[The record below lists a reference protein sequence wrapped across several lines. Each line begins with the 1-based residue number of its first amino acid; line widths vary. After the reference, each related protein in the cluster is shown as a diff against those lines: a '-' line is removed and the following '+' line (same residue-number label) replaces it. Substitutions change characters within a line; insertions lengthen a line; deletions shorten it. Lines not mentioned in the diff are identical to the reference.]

1 MENNNRLKDP
11 ILIAAWPGMGQV
23 AIAACYYMISKL
35 KMEFRAE
42 YASSELF
49 DADHV
54 TITSGLVQPF
64 RYPKSQLFSWRD
76 PQGEHDLL
84 VFIGEA
90 QPPQGRYDFCRKLV
104 DFAQREGV
112 SKIFTFAAMATN
124 TELQDESR
132 VVGVA
137 TDKETLHGLLANDIQ
152 VLSGGS
158 ISGMNGVL
166 LGVTAERRIPG
177 GCLLGEV
184 PRMFAGV
191 PYPKATISVLKTMSE
206 LMDIP
211 IDLTELALESERNE
225 AQLSQMLE
233 QVRRLEQQRHE
244 SESPE
249 DDEPFTPDP
258 FENEKLTPE
267 EKQHLENLF
276 DEAGYDRA
284 QAFELK
290 KELDRLEVFRDYED
304 RFLDLFRDEDTPP
317 TPDS

>member
-1 MENNNRLKDP
+1 MESEKLRDP
-11 ILIAAWPGMGQV
+11 ILIAAWPGIGQV

-35 KMEFRAE
+35 KMDFRAE

-54 TITSGLVQPF
+54 TINSGLVQPF
-64 RYPKSQLFSWRD
+64 RYPKSQVFSWRNPD
-76 PQGEHDLL
+76 GPQDLL

-90 QPPQGRYDFCRKLV
+90 QPPHGRYDFCRKLV

-112 SKIFTFAAMATN
+112 TKIFTFAAMATN

-137 TDKETLHGLLANDIQ
+137 TDKVTLHRMLDNEIQ

-166 LGVTAERRIPG
+166 LGVAAERRIPG
-177 GCLLGEV
+177 GCLLGEI

-191 PYPKATISVLKTMSE
+191 PYPKATVSVLKTLNHLINLNIDLSE
-206 LMDIP
+206 L
-211 IDLTELALESERNE
+211 TLESERNE

-233 QVRRLEQQRHE
+233 QVRRLEQQQRGSQP
-244 SESPE
+244 SEE
-249 DDEPFTPDP
+249 DQTFTPDP

-267 EKQHLENLF
+267 EKQKIENLF
-276 DEAGYDRA
+276 EEAGYDRSK
-284 QAFELK
+284 AFELK

-304 RFLDLFRDEDTPP
+304 RFLDLFRHDEYD
-317 TPDS
+317 DLSDG

>member
-1 MENNNRLKDP
+1 MESEKLRDP
-11 ILIAAWPGMGQV
+11 ILIAAWPGIGQV

-35 KMEFRAE
+35 KMDFRAE

-54 TITSGLVQPF
+54 TINSGLVQPF
-64 RYPKSQLFSWRD
+64 RYPKSQVFSWRNPD
-76 PQGEHDLL
+76 GPQDLL

-90 QPPQGRYDFCRKLV
+90 QPPHGRYDFCRKLV

-112 SKIFTFAAMATN
+112 TKIFTFAAMATN

-137 TDKETLHGLLANDIQ
+137 TDKVTLHRMLDNEIQ

-166 LGVTAERRIPG
+166 LGVAAERRIPG
-177 GCLLGEV
+177 GCLLGEI

-191 PYPKATISVLKTMSE
+191 PYPKATVSVLKTLNHLINLNIDLSE
-206 LMDIP
+206 L
-211 IDLTELALESERNE
+211 TLESERNE

-233 QVRRLEQQRHE
+233 QVRRLEQQQRRSQP
-244 SESPE
+244 SEE
-249 DDEPFTPDP
+249 DQTFTPDP

-267 EKQHLENLF
+267 EKQKIENLF
-276 DEAGYDRA
+276 EEAGYDRSK
-284 QAFELK
+284 AFELK

-304 RFLDLFRDEDTPP
+304 RFLDLFRHDEYD
-317 TPDS
+317 DLSDG

>member
-1 MENNNRLKDP
+1 MESEKLRDP
-11 ILIAAWPGMGQV
+11 ILIAAWPGIGQV

-35 KMEFRAE
+35 KMDFRAE

-54 TITSGLVQPF
+54 TINSGLVQPF
-64 RYPKSQLFSWRD
+64 RYPKSQVFSWRNPD
-76 PQGEHDLL
+76 GPQDLL

-90 QPPQGRYDFCRKLV
+90 QPPHGRYDFCRKLV

-112 SKIFTFAAMATN
+112 TKIFTFAAMATN

-137 TDKETLHGLLANDIQ
+137 TDKVTLHRMLENKIQ

-166 LGVTAERRIPG
+166 LGVAAERRIPG
-177 GCLLGEV
+177 GCLLGEI

-191 PYPKATISVLKTMSE
+191 PYPKATVSVLKTLNQLINLNIDLSE
-206 LMDIP
+206 L
-211 IDLTELALESERNE
+211 TLESERTE

-233 QVRRLEQQRHE
+233 QVRRLEQQQRE
-244 SESPE
+244 RQPTEE
-249 DDEPFTPDP
+249 DETFTPDP

-267 EKQHLENLF
+267 EKQKIENLF
-276 DEAGYDRA
+276 EEAGYDRSK
-284 QAFELK
+284 AFELK

-304 RFLDLFRDEDTPP
+304 RFLDLFRHDDDEDSS
-317 TPDS
+317 DG

>member
-1 MENNNRLKDP
+1 MESEKLRDP
-11 ILIAAWPGMGQV
+11 ILIAAWPGIGQV

-35 KMEFRAE
+35 KMDFRAE

-54 TITSGLVQPF
+54 TISSGLVQPF
-64 RYPKSQLFSWRD
+64 RYPKSQVFSWRN
-76 PQGEHDLL
+76 PNGPHDLM

-90 QPPQGRYDFCRKLV
+90 QPPHGRYDFCRKLV

-112 SKIFTFAAMATN
+112 TKIFTFAAMATN
-124 TELQDESR
+124 TELQDDSR

-137 TDKETLHGLLANDIQ
+137 TDKVTLHSMLENEIQ

-166 LGVTAERRIPG
+166 LGVAAERRIPG
-177 GCLLGEV
+177 GCLLGEI

-191 PYPKATISVLKTMSE
+191 PYPKATVSVLKTMNQ
-206 LMDIP
+206 LINLD
-211 IDLTELALESERNE
+211 IDLSELALESERNE

-233 QVRRLEQQRHE
+233 QVRKLEQQQRE
-244 SESPE
+244 GQPARE
-249 DDEPFTPDP
+249 DEPFTPDP

-267 EKQHLENLF
+267 EKQQIENLF
-276 DEAGYDRA
+276 DEAGFDRSK
-284 QAFELK
+284 AFELK
-290 KELDRLEVFRDYED
+290 KELDRLEVFREYED
-304 RFLDLFRDEDTPP
+304 RFLDLFRHDDNEDMPNG
-317 TPDS
+317 

>member
-1 MENNNRLKDP
+1 MESEKLRDP
-11 ILIAAWPGMGQV
+11 ILIAAWPGIGQV

-35 KMEFRAE
+35 KMDFRAE

-54 TITSGLVQPF
+54 TINSGLVQPF
-64 RYPKSQLFSWRD
+64 RYPKSQVFSWRNPD
-76 PQGEHDLL
+76 GPQDLL

-90 QPPQGRYDFCRKLV
+90 QPPHGRYDFCRKLV

-112 SKIFTFAAMATN
+112 TKIFTFAAMATN

-137 TDKETLHGLLANDIQ
+137 TDKVTLHRMLENEIQ

-166 LGVTAERRIPG
+166 LGVAAERRIPG
-177 GCLLGEV
+177 GCLLGEI

-191 PYPKATISVLKTMSE
+191 PYPKATVSVLKTLNQLINLKIDLSE
-206 LMDIP
+206 L
-211 IDLTELALESERNE
+211 TLESERTE

-233 QVRRLEQQRHE
+233 QVRRLEQQQRE
-244 SESPE
+244 SQPTEE
-249 DDEPFTPDP
+249 DETFTPDP

-267 EKQHLENLF
+267 EKQKIENLF
-276 DEAGYDRA
+276 EEAGYDRSK
-284 QAFELK
+284 AFELK

-304 RFLDLFRDEDTPP
+304 RFLDLFRHDD
-317 TPDS
+317 DDDLSDG

>member
-1 MENNNRLKDP
+1 MESEKLRDP
-11 ILIAAWPGMGQV
+11 ILIAAWPGIGQV

-35 KMEFRAE
+35 KMDFRAE

-54 TITSGLVQPF
+54 TINSGLVQPF
-64 RYPKSQLFSWRD
+64 RYPKSQVFSWRNPD
-76 PQGEHDLL
+76 GPQDLL

-90 QPPQGRYDFCRKLV
+90 QPPHGRYDFCRKLV

-112 SKIFTFAAMATN
+112 TKIFTFAAMATN

-137 TDKETLHGLLANDIQ
+137 TDKVTLHRMLENEIQ

-166 LGVTAERRIPG
+166 LGVAAERRIPG
-177 GCLLGEV
+177 GCLLGEI

-191 PYPKATISVLKTMSE
+191 PYPKATVSVLKTLNQLINLKIDLSE
-206 LMDIP
+206 L
-211 IDLTELALESERNE
+211 TLESERTE

-233 QVRRLEQQRHE
+233 QVRRLEQQQRE
-244 SESPE
+244 SQPTEE
-249 DDEPFTPDP
+249 DETFTPDP

-267 EKQHLENLF
+267 EKQKIENLF
-276 DEAGYDRA
+276 EEAGYDRSK
-284 QAFELK
+284 AFELK

-304 RFLDLFRDEDTPP
+304 RFLDLFRHDDDDDLS
-317 TPDS
+317 DS